1 MKKTT
6 LTILTFIASISF
18 ASAQDDLCANLKKI
32 LDAGESQFTSL
43 RGEATSKTISGV
55 QRPFYV
61 STVNIGKDKGY
72 VNDSHEYPAYEEIIA
87 TSAVKGDIPEAR
99 LVQEFES
106 YRDKIK
112 ACFAGN
118 TTWKLMEKDKSNDLY
133 LEDTNFR
140 KLVGFEAKK
149 GPKVKFELYMYNN
162 RVAGHWC
169 IELNVEGVSGN

>member
-1 MKKTT
+1 MKKIVTT
-6 LTILTFIASISF
+6 FFCFLAVYSF
-18 ASAQDDLCANLKKI
+18 SFAQDDLCSSLKKI
-32 LDAGESQFTSL
+32 LDAGNTQFTSL

-61 STVNIGKDKGY
+61 SGAHIGNDKGY
-72 VNDSHEYPAYEEIIA
+72 VNDSDEYPAYTEILA
-87 TSAVKGDIPEAR
+87 TSTVKGDVPEGK

-106 YRDKIK
+106 YKEKIK
-112 ACFAGN
+112 ACFASSPE
-118 TTWKLMEKDKSNDLY
+118 WKLMDKDKTNDLY

-162 RVAGHWC
+162 RVEGHWC
-169 IELNVEGVSGN
+169 IELNVEGVGK

>member
-1 MKKTT
+1 MKKTVLT
-6 LTILTFIASISF
+6 LLSLFAVFSYSF
-18 ASAQDDLCANLKKI
+18 AQDDLCTNLKKI
-32 LDAGESQFTSL
+32 LDGGNTQFTGL
-43 RGEATSKTISGV
+43 RGEATSKQISGV
-55 QRPFYV
+55 ARPFFV
-61 STVNIGKDKGY
+61 STSHIGKDKGY
-72 VNDSHEYPAYEEIIA
+72 VNDSNEYPAYEEIIA
-87 TSAVKGDIPEAR
+87 ISNVKGDVPEAK

-106 YRDKIK
+106 YKEKIK

-118 TTWKLMEKDKSNDLY
+118 ADWKLMEKDKTNDLY

-169 IELNVEGVSGN
+169 IELNVEGIGK